1 MALKTAVIAQ
11 TYGFII
17 LIFLAI
23 LIIFCDFLYWIINYI
38 VADFRLSCNSLQARL
53 NKWYNAILYVL
64 PKSIYFV
71 LYVNGSGN
79 ILIRFVLIFMDW
91 WRNDI
96 FTVICLKQEDAQ
108 MIVARLR
115 LSLIKLDD
123 LLNVIRPSGLVAS
136 DAILD
141 AIKERSEKKSGE
153 LTYRGF
159 LRKYQFFLMCIL
171 SFLVQ

>member
-1 MALKTAVIAQ
+1 
-11 TYGFII
+11 
-17 LIFLAI
+17 
-23 LIIFCDFLYWIINYI
+23 
-38 VADFRLSCNSLQARL
+38 
-53 NKWYNAILYVL
+53 
-64 PKSIYFV
+64 
-71 LYVNGSGN
+71 
-79 ILIRFVLIFMDW
+79 
-91 WRNDI
+91 
-96 FTVICLKQEDAQ
+96 